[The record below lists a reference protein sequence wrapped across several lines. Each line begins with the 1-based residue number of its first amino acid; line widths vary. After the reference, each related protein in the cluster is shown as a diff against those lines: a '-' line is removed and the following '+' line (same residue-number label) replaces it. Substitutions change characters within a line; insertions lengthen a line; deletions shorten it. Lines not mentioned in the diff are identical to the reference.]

1 MIPMLLMLSTR
12 IDAKIHGQTNRRSMV
27 VSPASYFRPNT
38 SLGVMVRVRAIEEK
52 ERGQRKRNGKS
63 GSKFESRG
71 GSNTRSKT
79 G

>member
-1 MIPMLLMLSTR
+1 
-12 IDAKIHGQTNRRSMV
+12 
-27 VSPASYFRPNT
+27 
-38 SLGVMVRVRAIEEK
+38 VRAIEEK